1 MLLYLVRHAHAVAA
15 EEDPLRPLSARGR
28 GEVARLAR
36 FLGAAALFQ
45 PAQIWHSPLLR
56 SSQTAT
62 DLAARLLLSDA
73 VMLETPGL
81 LPEDDPAEFAERLA
95 LHPRDRD
102 LAIVGHEPHLSA
114 LATLLVRGKASPV
127 LFTLRKS
134 AVLALEPTRGTH
146 TKSGHPRWRVRWQI
160 APELLPAPLPS
171 VPPPEVH

>member
-1 MLLYLVRHAHAVAA
+1 MLN
-15 EEDPLRPLSARGR
+15 
-28 GEVARLAR
+28 
-36 FLGAAALFQ
+36 
-45 PAQIWHSPLLR
+45 
-56 SSQTAT
+56 
-62 DLAARLLLSDA
+62 DA

-95 LHPRDRD
+95 LHPRDRE

-146 TKSGHPRWRVRWQI
+146 AKTGHPRWRVRWQI
-160 APELLPAPLPS
+160 APELLPAPPPS
-171 VPPPEVH
+171 VPPPEAH